1 MVLEMKFDSLEE
13 LTQLQHLAAHA
24 DQPVYLGNEDD
35 SIRADA
41 RSFLGLMALDYTA
54 PVRVITDSFYVIRQ
68 LENRLRRQ
76 DAAARS

>member
-1 MVLEMKFDSLEE
+1 MRTTPSGGRPFL
-13 LTQLQHLAAHA
+13 
-24 DQPVYLGNEDD
+24 
-35 SIRADA
+35 
-41 RSFLGLMALDYTA
+41 LGLMALDYTA